1 MPNLRRGMMGAA
13 GASGEAATAGKLWRG
28 GENDQGEVGDGT
40 TTNRHGTLVQ
50 IGSDEDWVFQN
61 AGSYSLRTDASAFFI
76 NSSGELYA
84 TGSNGHGELGLGNTT
99 DYSAPQQVGTL
110 TDWSEVSSGRAHT
123 IGLKTDGTL
132 WAWGE
137 NGEGELGLG
146 DTTDYSSPVQVGS
159 LTDWSTPNSSYQANA
174 VLKTDGTLWTWG
186 SGAYGVL
193 GIDDDQ
199 WTAKSSPV
207 QVGSLTTWNSTAKNM
222 HSIQQAVMAT
232 KTDGTLWG
240 WGSFAQGMNGNGTTT
255 GNADSPIQI
264 GSLTNWSAV
273 RGGHLG
279 MAAIK
284 TDGTIWA
291 WGYGYE
297 GMNGDGTNVGT
308 SSPVQIG
315 SLTDWSDIRKFTR
328 MLTAGFK
335 TDGTIWGWGGNT
347 PMGAGAKSSP
357 VQIGD
362 TSEWIS
368 GQGAQGGTSGGF
380 IGPGP
385 ITS

>member
-13 GASGEAATAGKLWRG
+13 GAGGDATAGKLWRTG
-28 GENDQGEVGDGT
+28 KNAQGEVGDGST
-40 TTNRHGTLVQ
+40 TDRNATLVQ

-61 AGSYSLRTDASAFFI
+61 AGSYSTSQLASAFFI

-84 TGSNGHGELGLGNTT
+84 TGNNTYGELGLGNTT
-99 DYSAPQQVGTL
+99 AYSSPVQVGTL
-110 TDWSEVSSGRAHT
+110 TDWSKVACGKSHT
-123 IGLKTDGTL
+123 LGLKTDGTL
-132 WAWGE
+132 WAWGR
-137 NGEGELGLG
+137 NNVGQLGLG
-146 DTTDYSSPVQVGS
+146 STTDYSSPVQIGS

-186 SGAYGVL
+186 YGTYGIL
-193 GIDDDQ
+193 GHGNS
-199 WTAKSSPV
+199 TTLSSPA

-222 HSIQQAVMAT
+222 HSVQQAVMAT

-255 GNADSPIQI
+255 GDADSPIQI

-291 WGYGYE
+291 WGYAYG
-297 GMNGDGTNVGT
+297 GMNGDGTTTGR

-315 SLTDWSDIRKFTR
+315 SLTDWSSIRKFSR
-328 MLTAGFK
+328 NLTVGFK
-335 TDGTIWGWGGNT
+335 TDGTIWGWGAEVPMTGN
-347 PMGAGAKSSP
+347 GYSSP

-385 ITS
+385 VTS